1 MHETVIVLRPTF
13 RVFRS
18 GDLTLVEALHTER
31 ATPVTDVVID
41 VLRHLRSP
49 VEAASELHARLTN
62 AGVVVERSDVH
73 GALSLLSG
81 LGLIATQA
89 PTDDDARALVIDA
102 IARGMP
108 DFPLVDQ
115 VELTNICPMTCVMCP
130 TGTGAMTRPK
140 GRMSEAIFT
149 RLVDEIVRH
158 DVQRTHKKPLTL
170 HNLGESLLHPDL
182 PRFIAY
188 ARERGLETEVA
199 GNPGHLTPELYAALC
214 DAGLTRL
221 VLDVD
226 GLDQETLE
234 SIRGKGARGDRAFI
248 HLEHVLEMRAREP
261 ARGPSLVV
269 QMIRQQRNASQCD
282 TFLEVYRR
290 GLARTDVYVKALDAN
305 TRPADDLVQIGGRT
319 QQTLCRAPYKS
330 VVVLWDGTVV
340 PCCHDENGALSLGS
354 LETSDLETIWTGH
367 ALSELRARMRTGAL
381 SGTPCGTC
389 AHRPDRFPMP
399 KLDEIPDEPLAW

>member
-1 MHETVIVLRPTF
+1 VIALRSTF

-18 GDLTLVEALHTER
+18 GELLLVEALHNER
-31 ATPVTDVVID
+31 ATPITDDVIA
-41 VLRHLRSP
+41 VMRGLKTP
-49 VEAASELHARLTN
+49 VATASELHARLTQM
-62 AGVVVERSDVH
+62 GVVVERTVVH

-81 LGLIATQA
+81 IGLIETKS
-89 PTDDDARALVIDA
+89 PSDDDARTALIDML
-102 IARGMP
+102 ARGMP
-108 DFPLVDQ
+108 TFPLVDQ

-130 TGTGAMTRPK
+130 TGTGAMTRAK
-140 GRMSEAIFT
+140 GRMSDALFM

-158 DVQRTHKKPLTL
+158 DVQRAHKKPLTL
-170 HNLGESLLHPDL
+170 HNLGESLLHPSL
-182 PRFIAY
+182 PRLVAY

-199 GNPGHLTPELYAALC
+199 GNPGHLTKELYEALC
-214 DAGLTRL
+214 EAGLTRL

-248 HLEHVLEMRAREP
+248 HLEHVLERRAKEP
-261 ARGPSLVV
+261 ERGPILVV
-269 QMIRQQRNASQCD
+269 QMIRQQRNADQCA
-282 TFLEVYRR
+282 TFLEYYRR
-290 GLARTDVYVKALDAN
+290 GLARTEVYVKALDAN

-340 PCCHDENGALSLGS
+340 PCCHDENGALALGS
-354 LETSDLETIWTGH
+354 LETSELATIWQG
-367 ALSELRARMRTGAL
+367 ALVDDLRARMRTGAL
-381 SGTPCGTC
+381 AGTPCGTC

-399 KLDEIPDEPLAW
+399 SLDEIPDEPLAW